1 MARKSVHQYITNS
14 LPFSTTSPY
23 EGFCPPWERGNRGGG
38 ELEKLRNIITNRKT
52 EPNLSSTHLIQRSAI
67 IFFSTQITENKHK
80 LFKNYSLITTEKK
93 TYDNVTLP
101 AVVKVKRHHL
111 DGQRIK
117 ITSEN
122 YKFND
127 IVLTKTVNGMA
138 FGNILI
144 GGLIGWGIDL
154 STNCV
159 SKPEKTEFT
168 ITPLPK
174 EEK

>member
-1 MARKSVHQYITNS
+1 M
-14 LPFSTTSPY
+14 
-23 EGFCPPWERGNRGGG
+23 
-38 ELEKLRNIITNRKT
+38 RKT
-52 EPNLSSTHLIQRSAI
+52 AKNVIAALVFPMLLTSCATICSGGSPSITINGEVSEPVTIR
-67 IFFSTQITENKHK
+67 
-80 LFKNYSLITTEKK
+80 TEKK

-168 ITPLPK
+168 IIPLPK